1 MSLTPKE
8 TISTKT
14 AIGMSNQQNLI
25 LSTTNRPR
33 SIEHSDEMG
42 MFYQV
47 HPNAGSVRLQYVLSS
62 KGISLEA
69 LEEFL
74 KNNGWDCVRSHESY
88 RLEKERTEV
97 AWRSWIH
104 ESLPAMIMYEGSS
117 RGSQEKLL
125 TRANLEYEL
134 GLLEKKE
141 PVDDVFIADGIRM
154 VSSISLNTEKTAK
167 MWDMLIQTC
176 QNNKVPVSTTPRL
189 GIISHDGSDY
199 YVKNFSLEGKTPSFE
214 HADLHYGEGFLEFH
228 EALLKRLTEETKGLV
243 LLHGEPG
250 TGKTQYIRVLL
261 EKLGNIGKSVLYVP
275 PSFSAQ
281 MTEPG
286 MIEFISDW
294 IIDEER
300 DCILLIED
308 AEPLLEIRNAADGR
322 TTGISNLL
330 NMTDGLLNDILGLTV
345 IATFNTQIENI
356 DPALLRPQRLLAR
369 KEFYKIDR
377 KTAEELSKALGIN
390 TPDID
395 YPASLAEFYTVKKAA
410 TVLIHQVNKNKR
422 KIGFK

>member
-1 MSLTPKE
+1 MTPNE
-8 TISTKT
+8 IIASRTSAVMEDPQRHTL
-14 AIGMSNQQNLI
+14 A
-25 LSTTNRPR
+25 TTNRPR
-33 SIEHSDEMG
+33 SIEHSDEMSL
-42 MFYQV
+42 FYQV
-47 HPNAGSVRLQYVLSS
+47 HPKAGSVRLQYVTTS
-62 KGISLEA
+62 KGISLEPF
-69 LEEFL
+69 EEFL
-74 KNNGWDCVRSHESY
+74 QANGWECVRSHEQY
-88 RLEKERTEV
+88 RLDEGRQGI
-97 AWRSWIH
+97 AWRSWVHSTI
-104 ESLPAMIMYEGSS
+104 PAMIMYEGSS
-117 RGSQEKLL
+117 RGRMENIRVRGRMSDPMIEIIEEKPEPLGDVLIVEGIRMISSISVSTKESAEMWEKLL
-125 TRANLEYEL
+125 
-134 GLLEKKE
+134 
-141 PVDDVFIADGIRM
+141 
-154 VSSISLNTEKTAK
+154 NTCRE
-167 MWDMLIQTC
+167 
-176 QNNKVPVSTTPRL
+176 NRVPLSTTPRL

-214 HADLHYGEGFLEFH
+214 HADLHYGEGFIEFH
-228 EALLKRLTEETKGLV
+228 EALLKRLTDETKGLV

-261 EKLGNIGKSVLYVP
+261 DKLGVIGKSVLYVP

-308 AEPLLEIRNAADGR
+308 AEPLLEIRNGADGR

-345 IATFNTQIENI
+345 IATFNTSIGKI

-369 KEFYKIDR
+369 KEFYKISR
-377 KTAEELSKALGIN
+377 ETAEKLSTAIGIN
-390 TPDID
+390 TPEIE
-395 YPASLAEFYTVKKAA
+395 YPASLAEFYTVKKSASI
-410 TVLIHQVNKNKR
+410 LIHQVEKNEK